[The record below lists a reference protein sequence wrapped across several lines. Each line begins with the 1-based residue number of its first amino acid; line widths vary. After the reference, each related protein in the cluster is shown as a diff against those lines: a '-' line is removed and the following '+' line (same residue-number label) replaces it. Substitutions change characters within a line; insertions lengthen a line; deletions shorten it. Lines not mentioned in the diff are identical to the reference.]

1 MDKIIR
7 NIINQ
12 KIEKTKKESLKEK
25 IVDFKNT
32 INKQTKKSKQT
43 ADLYNDN
50 NGEMKKNEICIPLW
64 WYLDIFALGPILLIK
79 I

>member
-12 KIEKTKKESLKEK
+12 KIEKTKKESLK
-25 IVDFKNT
+25 DFKNT

-50 NGEMKKNEICIPLW
+50 NGEMKKNEICIPL
-64 WYLDIFALGPILLIK
+64 
-79 I
+79 